1 MAAVRRVEE
10 AEAREGG
17 VADPEPGGDSGG
29 EAEARPLVADV
40 AVDVPLF
47 PGSDVLT
54 YLASKDLR
62 PGSRV
67 FVEVK
72 RQLVPGFVVD
82 VRPAQERDL
91 RFALKPVVYVLDR
104 DPVLSAEF
112 VALGRELAERL
123 IAPLYRVYASMLP
136 QALRPEGEIW
146 VRLARK
152 DEPLFLLPE
161 EEAVIAHLRAK
172 GELPLRR
179 LRNVSA
185 EAPDVVESLLRLGYL
200 ETFAR
205 PRRAHPVREELVA
218 RGVGE
223 VDPSEPLT
231 PKQSKVLERIR
242 EGGEVPIRLLERE
255 IPGARALVRTLAR
268 RGLVEVYPRESY
280 RAPLLPALVPEPK
293 RALTPAQAEV
303 FSHLLAALRGEGDA
317 SKPYLLYGVTG
328 SGKTEIYLQLIEEI
342 LSLGKGAIVLV
353 PEISLTPL
361 MVARF
366 TARFGRRVAVL
377 HSALGVGERYD
388 EWRRLWRGEADIAV
402 GARSAVFAPVRHLG
416 LIVIDEAHETSYKQD
431 ETPRYDAREVAEL
444 RAKYHGALLL
454 LGSATPSL
462 EQYARARVGRYNLLE
477 LRERIDRRPLP
488 RVHVVDLRL
497 GVSGTETVGELRGGA
512 STFPRGAAD
521 EERRTGSAAGKGSRR
536 GLGGIVLSP
545 FLLER
550 LEDRLRRGEQAIV
563 FLNRRGYTPV
573 VLCRS
578 CGRTVQ
584 CPHCDVSLT
593 YHRADDVLRCH
604 ICGFEMPMVPRCPYC
619 GSPHLVHLGLGT
631 ERVEELLR
639 SHFPEARI
647 LRMDRDTTARKGAL
661 EEILTK
667 FAEREA
673 DILLGTQMVAK
684 GLDFPY
690 VTLSVI
696 LLADLSL
703 QFPDFRAAERTF
715 QLLVQVSGRA
725 GRHALPGEVVVQTFR
740 PHHPAIALARSGR
753 VEEFYRTELK
763 VRRAKNYPPFTRLVL
778 LETAHV
784 DVRRAREALARIVE
798 DLLPRLAPDT
808 VVKGPMPAGIPRIRD
823 RFRFHALVQYKRE
836 PDFPLRLRRVLQAH
850 YPRLR
855 QDEVDLTVDFDPQDF
870 S

>member
-1 MAAVRRVEE
+1 MAAVQGGKE
-10 AEAREGG
+10 ALGRGRGVSDPRPSGESEGG
-17 VADPEPGGDSGG
+17 
-29 EAEARPLVADV
+29 AEARPIVADV

-47 PGSDVLT
+47 PGNDVLT
-54 YLASKDLR
+54 YLATEGLK

-67 FVEVK
+67 FVEVRK
-72 RQLVPGFVVD
+72 QLVPGFVAD

-91 RFALKPVVYVLDR
+91 RLALKPLVYILDR
-104 DPVLSAEF
+104 DEPVLSAEF

-123 IAPLYRVYASMLP
+123 IAPLYRVYATMLP
-136 QALRPEGEIW
+136 QALRPEGELW
-146 VRLARK
+146 VRLSRK
-152 DEPLFLLPE
+152 DEPLFLLPD

-172 GELPLRR
+172 GEVPLRR
-179 LRNVSA
+179 LRDAFS
-185 EAPDVVESLLRLGYL
+185 ETPDVVENLLRLGYL
-200 ETFAR
+200 ETFIR

-218 RGVGE
+218 RRVGDA
-223 VDPSEPLT
+223 DPAEPLT
-231 PKQSKVLERIR
+231 PKQAKVFERIR
-242 EGGEVPIRLLERE
+242 SGGEVPLRLLEQE
-255 IPGARALVRTLAR
+255 IPGAREVVRALAR

-280 RAPLLPALVPEPK
+280 RAPLLPALAPEPK
-293 RALTPAQAEV
+293 RELTPAQAEV
-303 FSHLLAALRGEGDA
+303 FARLLAALRGEGDVL
-317 SKPYLLYGVTG
+317 KPYLLYGVTG
-328 SGKTEIYLQLIEEI
+328 SGKTEIYLQLIEEV
-342 LSLGKGAIVLV
+342 LAQGKGAIVLV

-388 EWRRLWRGEADIAV
+388 EWRRLWRGEASIAV
-402 GARSAVFAPVRHLG
+402 GARSAVFAPVRNLG
-416 LIVIDEAHETSYKQD
+416 LIVVDEAHETSYKQD

-444 RAKYHGALLL
+444 RARYHGALLL

-462 EQYARARVGRYNLLE
+462 EQYARARVGHYHLLE

-497 GVSGTETVGELRGGA
+497 DVGETEPHDEAVSLA
-512 STFPRGAAD
+512 RGAAGGG
-521 EERRTGSAAGKGSRR
+521 RGAVRATGKERR

-550 LEDRLRRGEQAIV
+550 LEERLRRGEQAIV

-593 YHRADDVLRCH
+593 YHRAEDVLRCH

-619 GSPHLVHLGLGT
+619 GSPNLVHLGLGT

-639 SHFPEARI
+639 SYFPEARI
-647 LRMDRDTTARKGAL
+647 LRMDRDTTSRKGAL

-725 GRHALPGEVVVQTFR
+725 GRHNLPGEVVVQTFR
-740 PHHPAIALARSGR
+740 PDHPAIALARDGR
-753 VEEFYRTELK
+753 IDEFYRAELK
-763 VRRAKNYPPFTRLVL
+763 VRRAQNYPPFTRLVL

-784 DVRRAREALARIVE
+784 DMRRARDALARIVE

-808 VVKGPMPAGIPRIRD
+808 VVKGPMPAGIPRVRD

-836 PDFPLRLRRVLQAH
+836 PDFPLRLRRVLQEH
-850 YPRLR
+850 HPRLR